1 MIAFTLGIF
10 MYHSSRKLLIS
21 LLLASINYAI
31 DIVASFSIIMNVTF
45 FDWDT
50 SKILYAHSLC

>member
-1 MIAFTLGIF
+1 MITFTLGIF
-10 MYHSSRKLLIS
+10 MHHSCRKLLIS

-31 DIVASFSIIMNVTF
+31 DIVASFSMIINITI

-50 SKILYAHSLC
+50 WKILYANSLY